1 MATRDY
7 KALRRNDIKLWHEW
21 KDSGF
26 KPKKLKPLQDSMQG
40 IVISA
45 VNKYRGVDIARP
57 ILTAEANKHLV
68 QSLKDYNPNRGA
80 QLHTHAMNR
89 MKRVDRFVKDNQ
101 NFGRV
106 VEQRAQKWQDYLTA
120 KTLLT
125 QELGR
130 PPTAMELSQKMSLQ
144 MKRAITPKEAE
155 RYMKEDRKDLVQT
168 GLDQNAFEF
177 TPTPDRLVLKMLPA
191 ELTKEENA
199 VFARLYGVNGS
210 RRMRPGEIARDL
222 RISNAKVTRLKDK
235 IAKKIEAYY

>member
-1 MATRDY
+1 
-7 KALRRNDIKLWHEW
+7 
-21 KDSGF
+21 
-26 KPKKLKPLQDSMQG
+26 
-40 IVISA
+40 
-45 VNKYRGVDIARP
+45 
-57 ILTAEANKHLV
+57 
-68 QSLKDYNPNRGA
+68 
-80 QLHTHAMNR
+80 
-89 MKRVDRFVKDNQ
+89 
-101 NFGRV
+101 
-106 VEQRAQKWQDYLTA
+106 
-120 KTLLT
+120 
-125 QELGR
+125 
-130 PPTAMELSQKMSLQ
+130 

-191 ELTKEENA
+191 ELTKEENV